1 MGSKYTEAQKRATAN
16 YMEDKHTIRVVV
28 TKKEA
33 DRYKKIAKERG
44 YPSLNKF
51 IVDCIENNIKKL

>member
-1 MGSKYTEAQKRATAN
+1 MGKRYTEAQKRATAN

-28 TKKEA
+28 SKEDA
-33 DRYKKIAKERG
+33 DRYKRIAAEKG

-51 IVDCIENNIKKL
+51 IIDCIEKEML